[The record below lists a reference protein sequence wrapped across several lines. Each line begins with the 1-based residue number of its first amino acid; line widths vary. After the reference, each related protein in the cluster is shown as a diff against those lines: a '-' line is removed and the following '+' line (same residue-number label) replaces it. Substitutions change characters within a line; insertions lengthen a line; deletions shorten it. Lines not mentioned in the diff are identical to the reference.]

1 MNLIVREDVE
11 LLRSISDGA
20 GASSATLFLFDR
32 EAPVE
37 RTRFLFNL
45 GPTNE
50 INHAYRDSI
59 CALDPFLLLA
69 ADRLAQAPADLHVFD
84 QAEVESWDQSRRT
97 RPYWEF
103 MRRQGYCE
111 SAASVHE
118 VGDGLWLVL
127 GLMRQGRERAHLSAQ
142 PVRDSTR
149 RLFRRTASA
158 IVRSAFP
165 PQTSVRPDVAL
176 TGREQ
181 DVVDALCC
189 GRSNKQIAAQLRLSE
204 FTVENHLRRIYRKH
218 AVRNRTSL
226 MAVLGSRSPQ
236 AAPS

>member
-11 LLRSISDGA
+11 LLRGIADGA

-32 EAPVE
+32 EAPIE

-50 INHAYRDSI
+50 INTAYRDSI
-59 CALDPFLLLA
+59 CAVDPFLLLA

-84 QAEVESWDQSRRT
+84 QDEVEAWDECRST

-111 SAASVHE
+111 SAASVNE

-127 GLMRQGRERAHLSAQ
+127 GLMRQGRERSQLSAQ
-142 PVRDSTR
+142 PVRESTR
-149 RLFRRTASA
+149 HLFRRTASA
-158 IVRSAFP
+158 IMRSAFRSSG
-165 PQTSVRPDVAL
+165 QAQVQVSL
-176 TGREQ
+176 TEREQ
-181 DVVDALCC
+181 DVVNALCRGC
-189 GRSNKQIAAQLRLSE
+189 SNKQIAAELLLSE

-218 AVRNRTSL
+218 SVRNRTSL
-226 MAVLGSRSPQ
+226 MAALGSRPSH
-236 AAPS
+236 AALN

>member
-1 MNLIVREDVE
+1 
-11 LLRSISDGA
+11 
-20 GASSATLFLFDR
+20 
-32 EAPVE
+32 
-37 RTRFLFNL
+37 
-45 GPTNE
+45 
-50 INHAYRDSI
+50 
-59 CALDPFLLLA
+59 
-69 ADRLAQAPADLHVFD
+69 
-84 QAEVESWDQSRRT
+84 
-97 RPYWEF
+97 
-103 MRRQGYCE
+103 
-111 SAASVHE
+111 
-118 VGDGLWLVL
+118 
-127 GLMRQGRERAHLSAQ
+127 MRQGRERAHLSAQ